1 MFLLRFLAEPAYLEG
16 FALSSRPSRIIV
28 VETRSFIVHAILQ
41 QAQCVGLLE
50 ETLSQFGGIV
60 SQTYLRGRD
69 DFQRLVVRSANYVV
83 VVDREKAREFYE
95 AIRELDS
102 VEIRVSVDSPDPEFL
117 GESV

>member
-1 MFLLRFLAEPAYLEG
+1 MLEG
-16 FALSSRPSRIIV
+16 LALSSRPSRIIV

-41 QAQCVGLLE
+41 QAQLVTLLE
-50 ETLSQFGGIV
+50 KTLSQYGGIV

-69 DFQRLVVRSANYVV
+69 DLQRLVIRSATYVV
-83 VVDREKAREFYE
+83 VVDREKDRQFYD

-102 VEIRVSVDSPDPEFL
+102 AEIRVSVDSPDPEIL